1 MISVLRSTAAL
12 AAICFALQVAPAAA
26 QPKVQNNDSPEE
38 IAKDAA
44 RDLKDNRFYNKP
56 GATRAQYDAD
66 WQECRLIARGSQLP
80 RGSSTY
86 YNPALYNPSISP
98 LAAGVGG
105 GLGAAIAA
113 AIAEGAARREN
124 RKRCLLI
131 RGWRMVKLPADKA
144 ALVSAMSDEAKVT
157 YFNSIVGASDVL
169 GEIEKKDS
177 FTPPEDPALKVAPGL
192 AAPATL
198 WLHKDPAKAVMPVL
212 AADQGA
218 IVVAFNRNNPAA
230 KDRFG
235 RLELYRYDAAKG
247 DLHYQPRDWKKKGD
261 LTTYVVPIA
270 AGDRRA
276 GYELRIIP
284 VTAGNYVLGGWT
296 VGTNTPPPVSYCF
309 GAPMI
314 SVKAGEYVYL
324 SDATPV
330 MGAQLADGSKT
341 STMVLTRNHAQ
352 AQAELAKLRPELA
365 GKLVEAPIRNRATY
379 SCASVTMD
387 RYDWPGAQEIAADAV
402 EGAEGGR

>member
-1 MISVLRSTAAL
+1 MAL
-12 AAICFALQVAPAAA
+12 LTLAAPAAA
-26 QPKVQNNDSPEE
+26 QPKVQNDDSPEE

-44 RDLKDNRFYNKP
+44 RDLKDNRFYNRP

-80 RGSSTY
+80 RGSASY
-86 YNPALYNPSISP
+86 YNPLLYNPSVSP
-98 LAAGVGG
+98 LAAGIGG
-105 GLGAAIAA
+105 GLGAAIAG
-113 AIAEGAARREN
+113 AIAEGAARRDN

-144 ALVSAMSDEAKVT
+144 AAISAMTDEAKES
-157 YFNSIVGASDVL
+157 YFNSIVGASEVS
-169 GEIEKKDS
+169 GEIEKRDS
-177 FTPPEDPALKVAPGL
+177 FTPLHDPALKVAPGL
-192 AAPATL
+192 ATPATL
-198 WLHKDPAKAVMPVL
+198 WLHKDPAKAIMPVL
-212 AADQGA
+212 GADQGA
-218 IVVAFNRNNPAA
+218 VIVAFNRNNPAA

-247 DLHYQPRDWKKKGD
+247 DLQYQPRDWRKKGD
-261 LTTYVVPIA
+261 LTTYVVPIT

-284 VTAGNYVLGGWT
+284 ITAGDYVLGGWT
-296 VGTNTPPPVSYCF
+296 VGANTPAASSYCF

-324 SDATPV
+324 ADATPV

-341 STMVLTRNHAQ
+341 STMVLTRNYVQ
-352 AQAELAKLRPELA
+352 AQAELGKLRPELA
-365 GKLVEAPIRNRATY
+365 GKLVEAPIRNRASY

-387 RYDWPGAQEIAADAV
+387 RYDWPGAEEIVMLPA
-402 EGAEGGR
+402 EQSEGGR

>member
-1 MISVLRSTAAL
+1 MRALFRSSAAL
-12 AAICFALQVAPAAA
+12 AAVFVCLQAAPANA
-26 QPKVQNNDSPEE
+26 QPKVVNKDSPEE
-38 IAKDAA
+38 VAKDAA

-80 RGSSTY
+80 RGSTTY
-86 YNPALYNPSISP
+86 YNPALYNPSVSP
-98 LAAGVGG
+98 LAAGIGG
-105 GLGAAIAA
+105 GIGAAIAA

-131 RGWRMVKLPADKA
+131 RGWRMVKLPSDKA
-144 ALVSAMSDEAKVT
+144 AVISAMTDDAKEK
-157 YFNSIVGASDVL
+157 YFNSIVGAAEVS
-169 GEIEKKDS
+169 GEIEKKDV
-177 FTPPEDPALKVAPGL
+177 FTPLEDAALKVPAGL
-192 AAPATL
+192 SSPATL

-212 AADQGA
+212 GPDQGA
-218 IVVAFNRNNPAA
+218 IVVAYNRNNAAA

-235 RLELYRYDAAKG
+235 RLELFRYDATKG

-261 LTTYVVPIA
+261 LTTYVVPIP

-276 GYELRIIP
+276 GYELRVIP
-284 VTAGNYVLGGWT
+284 VTAGDYVLGGWT
-296 VGTNTPPPVSYCF
+296 VGANTPAASSYCF

-314 SVKAGEYVYL
+314 SVKPGEYAYL
-324 SDATPV
+324 ADATPI
-330 MGAQLADGSKT
+330 MGAQMADGTKA
-341 STMVLTRNHAQ
+341 STMVLTRHHAQ

-365 GKLVEAPIRNRATY
+365 GKLTEATIRDRASY

-387 RYDWPGAQEIAADAV
+387 RYDWPGAEDVAAVAV

>member
-1 MISVLRSTAAL
+1 MRIMARVGLVGTAITLLSIA
-12 AAICFALQVAPAAA
+12 APAAG
-26 QPKVQNNDSPEE
+26 QPKVQNGDSAEE

-44 RDLKDNRFYNKP
+44 RDLKDNRFYNRP

-80 RGSSTY
+80 RGSSSY
-86 YNPALYNPSISP
+86 YNSMLYNPSISP

-105 GLGAAIAA
+105 GIGAAIAA

-144 ALVSAMSDEAKVT
+144 SAVAAMTDQAKES
-157 YFNSIVGASDVL
+157 YFNSIVGAADVS
-169 GEIEKKDS
+169 GEIEKRDS
-177 FTPPEDPALKVAPGL
+177 FTPLDDPALKVAQGL
-192 AAPATL
+192 ATPATL
-198 WLHKDPAKAVMPVL
+198 WLNKDPAKAVMPVL

-218 IVVAFNRNNPAA
+218 VVVAFNRNNPAA

-261 LTTYVVPIA
+261 LTTYVVPIT

-276 GYELRIIP
+276 GYELRVIP
-284 VTAGNYVLGGWT
+284 VTAGDYVLGGWT
-296 VGTNTPPPVSYCF
+296 VGTNTPAASSYCF

-314 SVKAGEYVYL
+314 SVRAGEYTYL
-324 SDATPV
+324 ADATPV
-330 MGAQLADGSKT
+330 IGARLADGTKV
-341 STMVLTRNHAQ
+341 STMVLTRNLAQ
-352 AQAELAKLRPELA
+352 AQTELGKLRPELA
-365 GKLVEAPIRNRATY
+365 GKLVEAPIKNRASY
-379 SCASVTMD
+379 SCAAVMMD
-387 RYDWPGAQEIAADAV
+387 RYDWPGAADIVMSAVVHSAAS
-402 EGAEGGR
+402 R